1 MPSEDSRGES
11 STSPKPFPEKDAILE
26 DVLDHYLQE
35 LAEGR
40 EPDQE
45 SYLRAYPALTDAL
58 RGLFKTLDFV
68 ETTTRTLN
76 AGRLEEG
83 QHLGEFRIIKEIGRG
98 GMGVVYE
105 AVQTSLDR
113 RVALKVLAVGALLSD
128 NALTRFTRE
137 ATLAGS
143 LHHTN
148 IVPVYAVGSEQEI
161 HYYAMQYIE
170 GRSLSDLL
178 KERAAADARPNSAH
192 YKRIANWGRQA
203 AEALAYAHGKG
214 IRHRDIKPSNLL
226 IDAAD
231 NLWIADFGLARAD
244 ADATITHSGDVIGT
258 ARYMS
263 PEQARGG
270 KSVLDERT
278 DIYSLGTTLYEL
290 LAQQPAFDGESR
302 DQILDDII
310 RTEPVPL
317 RRVQGSVP
325 RDLETIVFKCMQ
337 KNPDHRYA
345 SAADLADDCRRV
357 VAGESIRARRTPIM
371 VKAARFLGRH
381 RTATAGILIVAA
393 LIVVSYLLKMQLR
406 HSQGEQLVDEAF
418 AKILFERDFK
428 PAAGLLDRAESLG
441 VDSARLHLYRGLI
454 PLFNN
459 QPQQASG
466 PLIRALQRDPANHE
480 AQLALALAHIN
491 SGDVFRGQKALDRAG
506 ERPIDTALGW
516 LLHGLAKSKNQRDEA
531 IESFNR
537 ATGLRR
543 DFTPAIS
550 ARAYYRGFRLQTEG
564 DRDQLDLMLND
575 CDALVVFQ
583 PNSAQSYTDWARGY
597 LSAAAFGATQSDG
610 LSANRR
616 KWLANCR
623 QDLDKALTLRRDDE
637 SLPYVQH
644 GVYLR
649 YVGDYGGARRAFGR
663 AIDVDLAVLGS
674 CDPALIHKHAM
685 VAYALGDL
693 QEALDEIEPFCE
705 SMPTFFP
712 LSLQRALLLADL
724 GRLDEARAACQDCID
739 RQIAFTNAL
748 FPAAAMMELLGD
760 PDAAAAAIER
770 FSNRGAGE
778 VVTEAAAHR
787 RFEPAFEYLSGRCDA
802 QTLIDSAGGLPG
814 PRCEYAF
821 LIALRALGGGNR
833 EEGMSALNLCL
844 KSEIFRFLEHRFAQI
859 MLERFKAEP
868 RWPTWIAARRN
879 Q

>member
-1 MPSEDSRGES
+1 MPSEESRGES
-11 STSPKPFPEKDAILE
+11 VRGPNPFPEKDATLE

-40 EPDQE
+40 DPDQE
-45 SYLRAYPALTDAL
+45 SYLRAYPDLTDAL

-148 IVPVYAVGSEQEI
+148 IVPVYAVGCEQEI

-170 GRSLSDLL
+170 GRSLSGFV
-178 KERAAADARPNSAH
+178 KERAAAATPPSGAH
-192 YKRIANWGRQA
+192 YRRIANWGRQA

-226 IDAAD
+226 IDRSD

-244 ADATITHSGDVIGT
+244 ADATITQSGDVIGT

-278 DIYSLGTTLYEL
+278 DIYSLGITLYEL
-290 LAQQPAFDGESR
+290 LAQEPAFDGESR
-302 DQILDDII
+302 DQILGDII
-310 RTEPVPL
+310 RTEPLPI
-317 RRVQGSVP
+317 RRIEGSVP
-325 RDLETIVFKCMQ
+325 RDLETIVSKCMQ
-337 KNPDHRYA
+337 KNPDDRYN

-357 VAGESIRARRTPIM
+357 VAGEPIRARRTPIL

-381 RTATAGILIVAA
+381 RTAAAGILIVAA
-393 LIVVSYLLKMQLR
+393 LIVVSYLLMMQLR
-406 HSQGEQLVDEAF
+406 RSQGTQLVDDAYS
-418 AKILFERDFK
+418 KILFERDFT

-441 VDSARLHLYRGLI
+441 VDTARLHLYRGLI
-454 PLFNN
+454 PLLKN
-459 QPQQASG
+459 QPQQAAE
-466 PLIRALQRDPANHE
+466 PLIRALQKDPANHE

-506 ERPIDTALGW
+506 ERPIGTALGW

-550 ARAYYRGFRLQTEG
+550 ARSYYRGFRLQTEG

-583 PNSAQSYTDWARGY
+583 PNSAQSYTDRARGW
-597 LSAAAFGATQSDG
+597 LSAAAFSATQDDALG
-610 LSANRR
+610 ANRNQ
-616 KWLANCR
+616 WLANCR
-623 QDLDKALTLRRDDE
+623 NDLEKALELRRDDE
-637 SLPYVQH
+637 SLPFVQQ

-649 YVGDYGGARRAFGR
+649 YVGDYAGARRAFGR
-663 AIDVDLAVLGS
+663 AIEIDLAVLGS

-693 QEALDEIEPFCE
+693 QKALDEIEPICA

-712 LSLQRALLLADL
+712 LALQRALLLADL

-739 RQIAFTNAL
+739 RQIGFTNAL
-748 FPAAAMMELLGD
+748 FPAAAMMEMLGD
-760 PDAAAAAIER
+760 PHAAAAAIER
-770 FSNRGAGE
+770 FSTRCAGE
-778 VVTEAAAHR
+778 VVTEDAAHR
-787 RFEPAFEYLSGRCDA
+787 RFEPAFEFLSGRCGA
-802 QTLIDSAGGLPG
+802 ATLIDSAGGLPG

-821 LIALRALGGGNR
+821 LIALRALGRGDR
-833 EEGMSALNLCL
+833 AEGLNALNVCL
-844 KSEIFRFLEHRFAQI
+844 NSEIFRFLEHRFAQI
-859 MLERFKAEP
+859 MLERSKVEP
-868 RWPTWIAARRN
+868 RWPTWIADKQNR
-879 Q
+879 

>member
-1 MPSEDSRGES
+1 MPSAESCGEP
-11 STSPKPFPEKDAILE
+11 TPGPKPLPEKDAPLE

-45 SYLRAYPALTDAL
+45 SYMRAYPALTDAL
-58 RGLFKTLDFV
+58 RGLFRTLDFV

-83 QHLGEFRIIKEIGRG
+83 QLLGEYRIIKEIGRG

-113 RVALKVLAVGALLSD
+113 RVALKVLAAGALLSD

-170 GRSLSDLL
+170 GRSLSELL
-178 KERAAADARPNSAH
+178 KEHAAAGAQPNSDH
-192 YKRIANWGRQA
+192 YRRIANWGRQA

-226 IDAAD
+226 IDGSN
-231 NLWIADFGLARAD
+231 NLWIADFGLARAET
-244 ADATITHSGDVIGT
+244 DATITQSGDVIGT

-270 KSVLDERT
+270 KSLLDERT

-290 LAQQPAFDGESR
+290 LARKPAFDGESR
-302 DQILDDII
+302 DQILGDII
-310 RTEPVPL
+310 RTEPLPL
-317 RRVQGSVP
+317 RRIQASVP

-337 KNPDHRYA
+337 KNPDHRYLC
-345 SAADLADDCRRV
+345 AADLAEDCRRV
-357 VAGESIRARRTPIM
+357 VAGEPIRARRTPIM
-371 VKAARFLGRH
+371 VKVARFLGRH
-381 RTATAGILIVAA
+381 RTATAGILVVAA
-393 LIVVSYLLKMQLR
+393 LAVVSYLSMMQLR
-406 HSQGEQLVDEAF
+406 HSQGEHLVDDAF

-428 PAAGLLDRAESLG
+428 PAAGLLDRAASLG

-454 PLFNN
+454 PLFKN
-459 QPQQASG
+459 QPQHASE
-466 PLIRALQRDPANHE
+466 PLIRALQRDPDNHE
-480 AQLALALAHIN
+480 AQLALALAQIN
-491 SGDVFRGQKALDRAG
+491 SGDVFRGRKALDRAG
-506 ERPIDTALGW
+506 ERRIDTALGW

-550 ARAYYRGFRLQTEG
+550 ARSYYRGFRLQTEG

-583 PNSAQSYTDWARGY
+583 PNSAQSYTDRARGW
-597 LSAAAFGATQSDG
+597 LSAAAFGATQEDIV
-610 LSANRR
+610 AATRE

-623 QDLDKALTLRRDDE
+623 HDLDKALSLRRDDE
-637 SLPYVQH
+637 SLPYVQQ

-649 YVGDYGGARRAFGR
+649 YVCDYTGARRAFGR
-663 AIDVDLAVLGS
+663 AIDIDLAVLGH

-693 QEALDEIEPFCE
+693 QEALDEIEPFCD

-724 GRLDEARAACQDCID
+724 GRIDEARAACQDCID

-748 FPAAAMMELLGD
+748 FPAAAMMELLGE
-760 PDAAAAAIER
+760 PDAAAAAIRR
-770 FSNRGAGE
+770 FSRRDAGE
-778 VVTEAAAHR
+778 VVTEDAAHR
-787 RFEPAFEYLSGRCDA
+787 RFEPAFEYLSGECDA
-802 QTLIDSAGGLPG
+802 QALIDSAGGLPG

-821 LIALRALGGGNR
+821 LIALRELGRANR
-833 EEGMSALNLCL
+833 KAGLSALVVCL
-844 KSEIFRFLEHRFAQI
+844 KTEIFRFLEHRFAQI
-859 MLERFKAEP
+859 MLERSRAEP
-868 RWPTWIAARRN
+868 RWPTWIAAR
-879 Q
+879 QKQ